1 VPWRCGAPLAGSVIP
16 FEEVGWPLS
25 PWANI
30 RLALVAGWSLW
41 ALLTF
46 EQLDLFTVLAPISL
60 VYAIMI
66 RIVF

>member
-1 VPWRCGAPLAGSVIP
+1 M
-16 FEEVGWPLS
+16 PLS

-60 VYAIMI
+60 VYAIVI